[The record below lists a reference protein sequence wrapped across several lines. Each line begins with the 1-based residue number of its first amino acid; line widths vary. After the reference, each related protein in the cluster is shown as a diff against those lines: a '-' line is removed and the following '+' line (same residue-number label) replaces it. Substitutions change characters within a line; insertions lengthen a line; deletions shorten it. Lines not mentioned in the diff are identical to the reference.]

1 MEIVDYL
8 DYMYCHQY
16 ILGSKKPVPI
26 ASYDT
31 IVNPF
36 DFFTWICTFASI
48 ISQFLLLLLLQN
60 IWCHVSGKVKPED
73 YVYEGFIKFHLYTTG
88 PYKKVK
94 AFFRF
99 LSVNRTN
106 SKTETAKMV
115 QQGWV

>member
-1 MEIVDYL
+1 MKQFKVDVDL

-48 ISQFLLLLLLQN
+48 ISQFLLLLLLEN
-60 IWCHVSGKVKPED
+60 IWCHVSGKIKPVD
-73 YVYEGFIKFHLYTTG
+73 YVYEGFVKFHL
-88 PYKKVK
+88 
-94 AFFRF
+94 
-99 LSVNRTN
+99 
-106 SKTETAKMV
+106 
-115 QQGWV
+115 